1 MRKTTIA
8 SLFGAAA
15 LLFSVP
21 SFSQNIVYDPTS
33 FGGILKQIYTEIQ
46 NHADNLSMSAEQIAA
61 ITKVFDETSKVA
73 VNLENVYSDI
83 QPVLQNTK
91 ILYNAG
97 QSIQDNYRTMT
108 WAYEKYA
115 ELFSEGEIDYNKFQ
129 AALRAT
135 NYTLQT
141 LKEQYEMIQQCLQ
154 SKMTTK
160 EKMEVIQEAQAKAD
174 LATSI
179 RRREVQ
185 KQIDNM
191 NRKYSN
197 KYFNEMVFGKQGENA
212 SSKGGALL
220 EAPVLTTDEYLQDA
234 DLTLEES
241 TAKIRSS
248 YQKLTDTVQLI
259 LAFLFVIATAW
270 AVAKYFKGD
279 RQNRD
284 ILLKVSGGLFFIIIL
299 LQVIKATLLT

>member
-21 SFSQNIVYDPTS
+21 SLSQNIVYDPTS

-220 EAPVLTTDEYLQDA
+220 EAPVLTTDVYLQDA

-241 TAKIRSS
+241 TVKIRSS

-270 AVAKYFKGD
+270 GVAKYFKGD
-279 RQNRD
+279 RQNTD

>member
-21 SFSQNIVYDPTS
+21 SLSQNIVYDPTS

-270 AVAKYFKGD
+270 GVAKYFKGD

-299 LQVIKATLLT
+299 LQVIKATLLS

>member
-21 SFSQNIVYDPTS
+21 SLSQNIVYDPTS

-241 TAKIRSS
+241 TVKIRSS

-270 AVAKYFKGD
+270 GVAKYFKGD

>member
-21 SFSQNIVYDPTS
+21 SLSQNIVYDPTS

-141 LKEQYEMIQQCLQ
+141 LKEQYEMIQPCLQ

-160 EKMEVIQEAQAKAD
+160 DKMEVIQEAQAKAD

-212 SSKGGALL
+212 SSKGGTLL
-220 EAPVLTTDEYLQDA
+220 EAPVLTTDVYLQDA

-279 RQNRD
+279 SQNRD

>member
-21 SFSQNIVYDPTS
+21 SLSQNIVYDPTS

-270 AVAKYFKGD
+270 GVAKYFKGD